1 MRGDVARA
9 VKEQHIVL
17 QGEDRE
23 AGSAAAGKKER
34 YGKSQA
40 PLFFRGHD
48 RLRAKSGLNY
58 IVSIKAVQR
67 REKSQFFATRGFA
80 CPKGMRGRISGA
92 GPRQAGWACSLHRP
106 SDWSSLSFCG

>member
-1 MRGDVARA
+1 MRCDVAWA

-67 REKSQFFATRGFA
+67 RGKRKFFATRGFA
-80 CPKGMRGRISGA
+80 CPKGTRGRIRGAGPGPAGCVASGA
-92 GPRQAGWACSLHRP
+92 GPSGSP
-106 SDWSSLSFCG
+106 VG